1 MNKPEID
8 IEHEKRQVAAQSNQK
23 PLDRDE
29 IRRREAVNKEVQAT
43 LAQSSQKFLT
53 FFLNSEDPE
62 GKEVVERM
70 ETLDAQW
77 RTFCKRKHLIPA
89 AYPLLKQ
96 EMNGIIQDYIK
107 EKERGKETT
116 EQPQPIE

>member
-1 MNKPEID
+1 MGP
-8 IEHEKRQVAAQSNQK
+8 IEKTPLEKTEVKK
-23 PLDRDE
+23 PLDRAE
-29 IRRREAVNKEVQAT
+29 LRRREAVNKEVHQV

-96 EMNGIIQDYIK
+96 EMIGIIQDYIK
-107 EKERGKETT
+107 EKERGKETKEET
-116 EQPQPIE
+116 TVNG

>member
-8 IEHEKRQVAAQSNQK
+8 IEQEKRQLAAQSNKK
-23 PLDRDE
+23 PLDRAE
-29 IRRREAVNKEVQAT
+29 LRRREAVNKEVQTT

-62 GKEVVERM
+62 GREVVERM
-70 ETLDAQW
+70 EILDAQW

-96 EMNGIIQDYIK
+96 EMNGIIEDYIK
-107 EKERGKETT
+107 EKERGKETKEET
-116 EQPQPIE
+116 TVNG

>member
-8 IEHEKRQVAAQSNQK
+8 IEQEKRQIAAQSNQK
-23 PLDRDE
+23 PLDRAE
-29 IRRREAVNKEVQAT
+29 LRRREAVNKEVQAT

-70 ETLDAQW
+70 DVLDAQW
-77 RTFCKRKHLIPA
+77 RTFCKRKNLIPA

-107 EKERGKETT
+107 EKGHGKTST
-116 EQPQPIE
+116 EQPSIE